1 MKSELIKD
9 LRNINIFL
17 YMIKLLNIKKN
28 IAMDTED
35 ITETAKK
42 EFSSQVNKQKGEI
55 SLKVIEN
62 PKFLTDDQK
71 DSWNNNGFIL
81 LKNFCSEDTC
91 SEMNSSV
98 IDIIN
103 TMVSPKDPFSH
114 AYAKDG
120 YIGIREMKPN
130 PEAKTIHDEMSKIF
144 RLHGKGVFNEFINN
158 KRLLDFLEDILGEN
172 IDCFLSQYIFKNP
185 GAWGQPWHQ
194 DSSYFPFDRYPQVGA
209 WIATSPATIE
219 NGCLVILPGSHQ
231 EHLHEHL
238 PDDREG
244 SNYGYTEIKDQD
256 FSNEIPLTLETG
268 DLLLFHS
275 FLMHK
280 SYDNKSRSKRTAV
293 VFHFAET
300 GTDYGQLDSPT
311 NEWIS
316 VRGSG
321 LN

>member
-1 MKSELIKD
+1 
-9 LRNINIFL
+9 
-17 YMIKLLNIKKN
+17 
-28 IAMDTED
+28 MDKED
-35 ITETAKK
+35 ITESEKK
-42 EFSSQVNKQKGEI
+42 EFLTQVNKQKGEI
-55 SLKVIEN
+55 TSRVIKD
-62 PKFLTDDQK
+62 PRFLTEDQK
-71 DSWNNNGFIL
+71 NSWNRNGFIL
-81 LKNFCSEDTC
+81 LKNFCSENIC

-98 IDIIN
+98 IDIIDK
-103 TMVSPKDPFSH
+103 MVGTEDAFSH

-158 KRLLDFLEDILGEN
+158 KRLLDILEDVLGEN

-300 GTDYGQLDSPT
+300 GTKYGEIDSPT

-316 VRGSG
+316 VRGVG
-321 LN
+321 LNQ

>member
-1 MKSELIKD
+1 
-9 LRNINIFL
+9 
-17 YMIKLLNIKKN
+17 
-28 IAMDTED
+28 MDKED
-35 ITETAKK
+35 ITESEKK
-42 EFSSQVNKQKGEI
+42 EFSTQVNKQKGEI
-55 SLKVIEN
+55 TLRVIKD
-62 PKFLTDDQK
+62 PRFLTEDQK
-71 DSWNNNGFIL
+71 NSWNRNGFIL
-81 LKNFCSEDTC
+81 LKNFCSENIC

-98 IDIIN
+98 IDIIDK
-103 TMVSPKDPFSH
+103 MVGTEDACSH

-158 KRLLDFLEDILGEN
+158 KRLLDILEDVLGEN

-256 FSNEIPLTLETG
+256 FSNEIPLTLEIG

-300 GTDYGQLDSPT
+300 GTKYGEIDSPT

-316 VRGSG
+316 VRGVG
-321 LN
+321 LNQ